1 MNRLAEV
8 GELLPPL
15 PVPEG
20 GLLPLAG
27 AVAGEFIGDIP
38 AHPLIMNKRLIVQRQ
53 LSKNLARAW
62 CIWF

>member
-1 MNRLAEV
+1 MKRLADV
-8 GELLPPL
+8 GEPLPPL
-15 PVPEG
+15 PAPEG
-20 GLLPLAG
+20 GLLLEG